1 MASIKTAGNQLYEQ
15 HDYVNACRKYKK
27 SIRYYQYFLE
37 KMTMKPVTEED
48 MADAKAMH
56 DFHLLTQLN
65 VAAVELKLEN
75 WVNAKCACD
84 EVRIIN

>member
-1 MASIKTAGNQLYEQ
+1 
-15 HDYVNACRKYKK
+15 
-27 SIRYYQYFLE
+27 
-37 KMTMKPVTEED
+37 MKPVTEED